1 MYVVVAVFAIFG
13 GLGIF
18 IFAVKSI
25 KHSILME
32 NTENIS
38 LPEANHDDVTS
49 VNGSVASPDVPADN
63 DAAALAELIDK
74 HPLLAQLVADIASG
88 KVDINDFDE
97 TLAIRYHRITD
108 AELDAA
114 LAQCDFDDGRKTE
127 IRRRADERRSSPQP
141 FSAEELVKALSF
153 DDACQRSEQRGYVKG
168 RNERI
173 DIEQLSPSFATADE
187 TEHRARYRQIFSAPR
202 KSVWD
207 D

>member
-1 MYVVVAVFAIFG
+1 MVVAVFAIFG
-13 GLGIF
+13 GFGIF

-88 KVDINDFDE
+88 KVDINDFD
-97 TLAIRYHRITD
+97 
-108 AELDAA
+108 
-114 LAQCDFDDGRKTE
+114 
-127 IRRRADERRSSPQP
+127 
-141 FSAEELVKALSF
+141 
-153 DDACQRSEQRGYVKG
+153 
-168 RNERI
+168 
-173 DIEQLSPSFATADE
+173 
-187 TEHRARYRQIFSAPR
+187 
-202 KSVWD
+202 
-207 D
+207 

>member
-1 MYVVVAVFAIFG
+1 
-13 GLGIF
+13 
-18 IFAVKSI
+18 
-25 KHSILME
+25 ME

-97 TLAIRYHRITD
+97 TLAIRSHRITD

-114 LAQCDFDDGRKTE
+114 RKTE
-127 IRRRADERRSSPQP
+127 IRRRADGRRSSPQP